1 MIGLDLSFGN
11 LVYSNDFLGI
21 ITVANHLEIHSIHI
35 GVYPPGYFLWI
46 LFILK
51 SGIPIL
57 TGLKAF
63 NWAFILGFSLITLS
77 FFKNKLSHSTFI
89 FFLLFV
95 LVSSKIFLTSLLDPG
110 SYPMFL
116 ILASFGLI
124 NISSQNK
131 IKSNLAV
138 ISLILSTWIRYEG
151 FVLIGSILISSILL
165 KSTLQVKFKSIITL
179 IGSFFIYAIV
189 AKISSGQFF
198 TSPHNLLF
206 EEPNWLKIGPNYEF
220 RSYSLIEFIRFYLT
234 NLSYHWYYFLVLLTS
249 YFFLKEF
256 RPVIFTLL
264 LYYCLIKLHPSPRGI
279 FLVIPFAF
287 LFIACYADPL
297 KPKLKIILG
306 ILLCVAILPIALENY
321 SEKKEIKD
329 RLILFEQIDSNIKA
343 VEPNWDIQNVF
354 TNSHD
359 FYLKNQL
366 PKTPYVN
373 GGWMKLVVNYYK
385 EHPNLSLNTTK
396 EFMEN
401 LNSQNIEFVVIDQVL
416 LSPLVYSSNELSTLN
431 SLTSFSQFKRIDTKQ
446 DRYLVLKYTRT
457 TN

>member
-1 MIGLDLSFGN
+1 M
-11 LVYSNDFLGI
+11 
-21 ITVANHLEIHSIHI
+21 
-35 GVYPPGYFLWI
+35 
-46 LFILK
+46 
-51 SGIPIL
+51 
-57 TGLKAF
+57 
-63 NWAFILGFSLITLS
+63 
-77 FFKNKLSHSTFI
+77 
-89 FFLLFV
+89 
-95 LVSSKIFLTSLLDPG
+95 
-110 SYPMFL
+110 
-116 ILASFGLI
+116 
-124 NISSQNK
+124 
-131 IKSNLAV
+131 
-138 ISLILSTWIRYEG
+138 
-151 FVLIGSILISSILL
+151 
-165 KSTLQVKFKSIITL
+165 
-179 IGSFFIYAIV
+179 
-189 AKISSGQFF
+189 
-198 TSPHNLLF
+198 
-206 EEPNWLKIGPNYEF
+206 
-220 RSYSLIEFIRFYLT
+220 
-234 NLSYHWYYFLVLLTS
+234 
-249 YFFLKEF
+249 
-256 RPVIFTLL
+256 
-264 LYYCLIKLHPSPRGI
+264 
-279 FLVIPFAF
+279 
-287 LFIACYADPL
+287 
-297 KPKLKIILG
+297 KIILG